1 MDEKRLKD
9 VGDCI
14 GAVLNDNLGLYYETY
29 TGNGT
34 SADWTNF
41 LFDIEEYT
49 KNRLGRKDHFHE
61 RVNVSRPS

>member
-1 MDEKRLKD
+1 MSYQIWVPREIFLYMDEKRLKD
-9 VGDCI
+9 VGDYI

-41 LFDIEEYT
+41 CLTLRNILRTD
-49 KNRLGRKDHFHE
+49 
-61 RVNVSRPS
+61 

>member
-1 MDEKRLKD
+1 MCRFNSLKSCKETFS
-9 VGDCI
+9 VPSDCI

-41 LFDIEEYT
+41 CLTLRNILRTD
-49 KNRLGRKDHFHE
+49 
-61 RVNVSRPS
+61 